1 MIRVG
6 QGIPLKWNL
15 KEKQLFYVF
24 CYFCYRKVCQK
35 FSMQVTT
42 MKTACFAQVEVLFD
56 EILKLLSDADPD
68 DPICP
73 TRSVQDVFAHSNY
86 RQDGFAGCNG
96 M

>member
-1 MIRVG
+1 
-6 QGIPLKWNL
+6 
-15 KEKQLFYVF
+15 
-24 CYFCYRKVCQK
+24 
-35 FSMQVTT
+35 MQVTT